1 MENKSKVSI
10 ITIVYNSK
18 YNLIKTVASIRKLN
32 YPNIEYIIVDGG
44 STDGSIDVIKN
55 NLDIVNKWV
64 SERDNGI
71 YDAMNKGMKLATGNY
86 LWFINAGDEIA
97 DENILN
103 EIFESI
109 SDADIYYGD
118 TELIDYEGKSYGR
131 RKLKRPPE
139 KLTFKNMIDG
149 MIITHQALIVK
160 KDVSVDY
167 DLQYIHCADIDWI
180 IRVLKRSKI
189 IVNTNRVLCRFQLG
203 GYSRKNTLKSLF
215 ERFKILTKYF
225 NPVYVV
231 INHIKLGF
239 KFIWHVIR
247 YRRIL

>member
-1 MENKSKVSI
+1 MENKPKVSI
-10 ITIVYNSK
+10 ITVVYNSID
-18 YNLIKTVASIRKLN
+18 NLIKTIASIRKLN
-32 YPNIEYIIVDGG
+32 YPNIEYIIIDGG
-44 STDGSIDVIKN
+44 STDGTLDVIKN

-64 SERDNGI
+64 SEKDNGI
-71 YDAMNKGMKLATGNY
+71 YDAMNKGMKLSTGNY

-103 EIFESI
+103 EIFVNI
-109 SDADIYYGD
+109 SDADVYYGD
-118 TELIDYEGKSYGR
+118 TELIDYEGKSYGK
-131 RKLKRPPE
+131 RKLKRPPA

-160 KDVSVDY
+160 RDVSVDY

-180 IRVLKRSKI
+180 IRVLKKSKI
-189 IVNTNRVLCRFQLG
+189 IINTNRVLCKFQLG
-203 GYSRKNTLKSLF
+203 GYSRKNTLKSLL

-225 NPVYVV
+225 NPIYVL